1 MMPTY
6 QERLDQWEREWE
18 PMPKFLWTKNGLR
31 DITGKYGTKD
41 QRKSWLKEKKEM
53 SNLILH
59 CGSERVS
66 RSDLKDVLTPVP
78 TSTHKPVPHIQ
89 IAELIC
95 HEAQHRGYAITSEEY
110 GLNPTGSKMFGVLRF
125 HPEGNPEYSRA
136 LGLRN
141 SHDKSM
147 SVGLT
152 VGLSVLVCDNMCF
165 GGESTIRRKH
175 TSGIEI
181 EELIPQAFENLEHQ
195 FIRLER
201 DVDGLKIQSISVSG
215 AKLLTVKA
223 ADFGVINSSD
233 IIPVLNEF
241 RTPRHE
247 EFADKNRWSLYNSFT
262 EVAKK
267 YTPARSN
274 QFYRG
279 IGKLF
284 ELS

>member
-18 PMPKFLWTKNGLR
+18 VMPKFLLTENGLK
-31 DITGKYGTKD
+31 DITGRYASKGQIK
-41 QRKSWLKEKKEM
+41 M

-66 RSDLKDVLTPVP
+66 RSDLKDVLTPIP
-78 TSTHKPVPHIQ
+78 TNTHKPVPHIQ

-110 GLNPTGSKMFGVLRF
+110 GLNPNGSKMFGVLRF

-152 VGLSVLVCDNMCF
+152 VGLSVLVCDNLCF
-165 GGESTIRRKH
+165 GGESTIKRKH

-181 EELIPQAFENLEHQ
+181 EELIPQAFDNLDHQ
-195 FIRLER
+195 FFRLER
-201 DVDGLKIQSISVSG
+201 DVDGLKMHSITVTG
-215 AKLLTVKA
+215 AKLMTVKA
-223 ADFGVINSSD
+223 AEFGIINSSD

-241 RTPRHE
+241 RNPRHE
-247 EFADKNRWSLYNSFT
+247 AFANHNRWSLYNSFT
-262 EVAKK
+262 EIAKK
-267 YTPARSN
+267 YTPVRAN
-274 QFYRG
+274 QCYKG
-279 IGKLF
+279 LGKLF

>member
-1 MMPTY
+1 MGDLAKLKAAY
-6 QERLDQWEREWE
+6 SCLEEKLIQEWE
-18 PMPKFLWTKNGLR
+18 VMPKFLLTKNGLK
-31 DITGKYGTKD
+31 DITGRYAPRGEVK
-41 QRKSWLKEKKEM
+41 M

-59 CGSERVS
+59 CGSEKVS
-66 RSDLKDVLTPVP
+66 RSDLKDVLTPIP
-78 TSTHKPVPHIQ
+78 TNTHKPVPHIQ

-110 GLNPTGSKMFGVLRF
+110 GLNPNGSKMFGVLRF
-125 HPEGNPEYSRA
+125 HPEGNPEYARA

-165 GGESTIRRKH
+165 GGESTIKRKH

-181 EELIPQAFENLEHQ
+181 EELIPQAFDNLEHQ

-201 DVDGLKIQSISVSG
+201 DVDGLKIQSISVTS

-223 ADFGVINSSD
+223 AERGVINSSD

-241 RTPRHE
+241 RDPRHE
-247 EFADKNRWSLYNSFT
+247 EFSDRNRWSLYNSFT
-262 EVAKK
+262 EIAKK
-267 YTPARSN
+267 YTPVRAN
-274 QFYRG
+274 QCYKG
-279 IGKLF
+279 LGKLF

>member
-1 MMPTY
+1 M
-6 QERLDQWEREWE
+6 
-18 PMPKFLWTKNGLR
+18 GL
-31 DITGKYGTKD
+31 
-41 QRKSWLKEKKEM
+41 
-53 SNLILH
+53 
-59 CGSERVS
+59 
-66 RSDLKDVLTPVP
+66 
-78 TSTHKPVPHIQ
+78 
-89 IAELIC
+89 
-95 HEAQHRGYAITSEEY
+95 
-110 GLNPTGSKMFGVLRF
+110 
-125 HPEGNPEYSRA
+125 A
-136 LGLRN
+136 LLPY
-141 SHDKSM
+141 
-147 SVGLT
+147 
-152 VGLSVLVCDNMCF
+152 CF

-181 EELIPQAFENLEHQ
+181 EELIPRAFDNLEHQ

-241 RTPRHE
+241 RTPQHE
-247 EFADKNRWSLYNSFT
+247 EFADHNRWSLYNSFT
-262 EVAKK
+262 EVGKK

-279 IGKLF
+279 LGKLF